1 MNIISETDAYRLCL
15 ASNLVMAAMFDPDVT
30 KANAAA
36 AVLYDGDR
44 HLLTVT
50 INGQAIG
57 VTPTQVGI
65 EAAAALI
72 ANAMLAH

>member
-1 MNIISETDAYRLCL
+1 MTILSETDAYRLCH
-15 ASNLVMAAMFDPDVT
+15 ASNLVMAAMFDPDVAKT
-30 KANAAA
+30 CPAA

-50 INGQAIG
+50 TNGATIG

-65 EAAAALI
+65 EAAVAVI
-72 ANAMLAH
+72 ANAMGQH

>member
-1 MNIISETDAYRLCL
+1 MTTLSETDACRLCL
-15 ASNLVMAAMFDPDVT
+15 ASNLVMAAMFDPDVAKT
-30 KANAAA
+30 CPAA

-50 INGQAIG
+50 INGTTIG

-72 ANAMLAH
+72 ANAMGRQ